1 MCSKQTYP
9 KIILKKGNYDIRQ
22 KKKRKKKEPQH
33 SSPTNVFDISS
44 FISFALLTLKSEDR
58 VKIRIYYY

>member
-22 KKKRKKKEPQH
+22 KKKEPQH

>member
-22 KKKRKKKEPQH
+22 KKRKKKEPRH

-44 FISFALLTLKSEDR
+44 FISFALLTLKSDDR

>member
-22 KKKRKKKEPQH
+22 KKKEKKKSLSTVASQ
-33 SSPTNVFDISS
+33 TF
-44 FISFALLTLKSEDR
+44 LTFPLS
-58 VKIRIYYY
+58 

>member
-22 KKKRKKKEPQH
+22 KKKEKKEKSLSTVAPQ
-33 SSPTNVFDISS
+33 TF
-44 FISFALLTLKSEDR
+44 LTFPLS
-58 VKIRIYYY
+58 

>member
-22 KKKRKKKEPQH
+22 KKKKKKKRASAQ
-33 SSPTNVFDISS
+33 
-44 FISFALLTLKSEDR
+44 
-58 VKIRIYYY
+58 

>member
-22 KKKRKKKEPQH
+22 KKRKKKRASAQ
-33 SSPTNVFDISS
+33 
-44 FISFALLTLKSEDR
+44 
-58 VKIRIYYY
+58 